1 MALQLGLLT
10 PSKLYFGAAEI
21 TKAFLGATEVYS
33 SAAPALWTP
42 AALGSALAL
51 WLDADDAATITLNGS
66 TVSQWNDKSGNN
78 RHAVQAVATSQPAYT
93 PAGLNG
99 KAVLT
104 FDGSNDLF
112 ALSSGILLD
121 DNFTHVHS
129 VLSRATTGRQTVD
142 VGRTALPQGYG
153 TWWFSDNFLYSLLRG
168 TSFMSHGGSTATGTF
183 INGLVRNNSGTQAY
197 RNGSAFGLPQGA
209 AATASVTLN
218 AIGRAQGGSV
228 GLHNGP
234 MAEVIVGRSD
244 LSTDDRQKIEGYLAW
259 KWGVVA
265 SLPAGHPY
273 KLGAPTV

>member
-1 MALQLGLLT
+1 MRLRAT
-10 PSKLYFGAAEI
+10 KLNAIGNRRRGDAA
-21 TKAFLGATEVYS
+21 
-33 SAAPALWTP
+33 WTP

-78 RHAVQAVATSQPAYT
+78 RNAVQAAAAAQPAYT

-104 FDGSNDLF
+104 FDGSNDLLE
-112 ALSSGILLD
+112 LSSGILLD

-129 VLSRATTGRQTVD
+129 VLVRATAGRNSVD

-153 TWWFSDNFLYSLLRG
+153 NWWFTDGFLYSLLRG

-197 RNGSAFGLPQGA
+197 RNGTAFGVPQGA
-209 AATASVTLN
+209 AATANVTLD
-218 AIGRAQGGSV
+218 AIGRAQGGTV
-228 GLHNGP
+228 ALHNGL

-244 LSTDDRQKIEGYLAW
+244 LSTADRQKLEGYLAW
-259 KWGVVA
+259 KWG
-265 SLPAGHPY
+265 GI
-273 KLGAPTV
+273 